1 MIMASW
7 APLFYDDRVIP
18 GMSSSRR
25 LIPTGIGGWPHGLIH
40 FDDRTVYGTPSY
52 HMVKMLAE
60 VRGDY
65 NLYHEEKLENER
77 DYVRFSREYAEA
89 KKGKLGDSV
98 GLRTLA
104 SYDEETKR
112 IAFRVVN
119 LDDAEATVTINVQNV
134 TGSINK
140 VSVTTLTGPHK
151 YMMNSVVYPTLIAPV
166 TKEVEVKDNSITYT
180 VPALSLTVFNFY
192 PSQ

>member
-1 MIMASW
+1 
-7 APLFYDDRVIP
+7 
-18 GMSSSRR
+18 
-25 LIPTGIGGWPHGLIH
+25 
-40 FDDRTVYGTPSY
+40 
-52 HMVKMLAE
+52 MVKMLAE

-77 DYVRFSREYAEA
+77 DYVRFSREYTEA